1 MFYFKSKLFFQS
13 AEMLPHTL
21 LATQIWPH
29 RTVLILTSSAETVAK
44 LLKYDIHEPMN
55 INMTVL

>member
-1 MFYFKSKLFFQS
+1 MFQS

-21 LATQIWPH
+21 FETQIRPH
-29 RTVLILTSSAETVAK
+29 RIVLILNPSVETFHSSVVK
-44 LLKYDIHEPMN
+44 LLKYDVLEAMN